1 MAECRIT
8 EAQIKEKAL
17 DVFEL
22 ATKKHPELSRDH
34 IYEDLDDKAMAR
46 CSYKVSHFFMS
57 WKKCSFCTP
66 LDFKELFGIR
76 V

>member
-1 MAECRIT
+1 MAECRIS
-8 EAQIKEKAL
+8 ESQIKEKAL

-46 CSYKVSHFFMS
+46 CSYKVN
-57 WKKCSFCTP
+57 
-66 LDFKELFGIR
+66 
-76 V
+76 

>member
-46 CSYKVSHFFMS
+46 CSYKVSHFLCLGKNVVFV
-57 WKKCSFCTP
+57 
-66 LDFKELFGIR
+66 LL
-76 V
+76 